1 VADAATIR
9 TDENRRIGLEVEES
23 NEDGSRL
30 WASQSFIWRIA
41 GKHIQ

>member
-1 VADAATIR
+1 LVKVPRRVSTSGVADAATIR

-30 WASQSFIWRIA
+30 
-41 GKHIQ
+41 